1 MNVIKTNFHN
11 KMDDE
16 FFTKVMMLFIEKD
29 ITATISTDLIIDD
42 FENLKKC

>member
-16 FFTKVMMLFIEKD
+16 FCMKAMMLFIEKD